1 MMNCETNHVAPA
13 RRANRPQGS
22 SARECILM
30 TAWVSFAPLAV
41 LVMFLLSQLR

>member
-22 SARECILM
+22 STRACILM

-41 LVMFLLSQLR
+41 LVMFLLTQLR